1 MATTLQAGTPATDWL
16 KNYYLARAAA
26 AIVWVTLA
34 FTIGR
39 HDPMIAAFLLVAY
52 PAYDA
57 IANWVDQRATGQR
70 GLSPQAVNFV
80 VSLVCAVAV
89 IVALGHGMHAVLGV
103 FGIWATLSGLLQL
116 ATGVRR
122 WRIAGA
128 QWLMILSGAQSA
140 LAGGFMLSR
149 AVGDKLPSIT
159 DIAPYAAFGAFY
171 FLVSGLWLLFR
182 PRPRQAA

>member
-1 MATTLQAGTPATDWL
+1 MMITNPTAVSTADWL
-16 KNYYLARAAA
+16 KKYYLARAVA
-26 AIVWVTLA
+26 AIIWVVLA

-39 HDPMIAAFLLVAY
+39 RDPMAAAVLLVAY

-70 GLSPQAVNFV
+70 GLSSQAINMI
-80 VSLVCAVAV
+80 VSLICAAAV

-103 FGIWATLSGLLQL
+103 FAVWAFLAGLLQL
-116 ATGVRR
+116 VTGVRR

-128 QWLMILSGAQSA
+128 QWVMILSGAQSA
-140 LAGGFMLSR
+140 LAGGFMWTR
-149 AVGDKLPSIT
+149 AIGDKVPSIT

-171 FLVSGLWLLFR
+171 FLLSGLWLAVR
-182 PRPRQAA
+182 PKP